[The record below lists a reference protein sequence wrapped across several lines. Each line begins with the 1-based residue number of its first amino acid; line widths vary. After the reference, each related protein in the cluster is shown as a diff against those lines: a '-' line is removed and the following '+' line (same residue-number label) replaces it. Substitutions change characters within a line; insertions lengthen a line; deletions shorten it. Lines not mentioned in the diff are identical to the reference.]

1 MDVATI
7 RDLIIITYGIL
18 GIVLLVSGAVLAF
31 LLYGKVA
38 PILDDVNSIMDKVKT
53 LSTYASKEIV
63 EPLIA
68 LSVAIQSV
76 AEGLRQLRRIFSGK
90 GSDR

>member
-1 MDVATI
+1 MDDATI

>member
-1 MDVATI
+1 MDVATL
-7 RDLIIITYGIL
+7 RDLIIIAYGIL
-18 GIVLLVSGAVLAF
+18 GIVLLVSAVVLAF

-38 PILDDVNSIMDKVKT
+38 PILDDINSIMDKVKT

-90 GSDR
+90 EG